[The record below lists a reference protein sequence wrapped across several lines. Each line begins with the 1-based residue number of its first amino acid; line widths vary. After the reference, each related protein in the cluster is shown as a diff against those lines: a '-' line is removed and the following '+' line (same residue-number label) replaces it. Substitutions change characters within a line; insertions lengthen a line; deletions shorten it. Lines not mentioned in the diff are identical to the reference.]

1 MKCASGA
8 LPSVFALSVVLT
20 VLGAAAAG
28 AQEQAPLVSP
38 TPIAPSAAAG
48 AAEPPAAAAP
58 PAAAPPPTPAQQPTA
73 PPPAATAEASRTED
87 ATAAGDDDDA
97 DSENGDTAA
106 AGPRRDEVG
115 VSPQASGFDGDA
127 WGDEGSQMAAGPL
140 TFRLALQT
148 RYRETFPVASGNPQ
162 ASIALREDV
171 LAQDDDGFKL
181 QRFLMRLAVTPKP
194 WLSFK
199 GTLDFA
205 KLRGSNVS
213 DVIKQALA
221 TLRPIEKRLEIY
233 AGVFKIA
240 YSILE
245 LDPVARYEL
254 TDLGDS
260 NELINNMGFAGRD
273 VGVAVMFAPLPKP
286 KWARIVLGTFRGRAE
301 NENSSPFGVMAARI
315 ESKPWVKG
323 FRIGA
328 SVVGMPFAVSYK
340 QPFETSSRDVLPSP
354 PDPLYPRELRWDN
367 GVAYGADISYTR
379 KRFSIRME
387 GLLGDRVDV
396 DQRYN
401 ARSYQAIWALIAY
414 RFKVGPIGLMPA
426 ARIEFMDA
434 DREHDRGGRRILS
447 FGVNVLYKRSVRFV
461 LDVSR
466 TDVQDNTAVIEQ
478 PTPLPY
484 IQYVALDSTRVTGQ
498 LQLEL

>member
-1 MKCASGA
+1 V
-8 LPSVFALSVVLT
+8 P
-20 VLGAAAAG
+20 
-28 AQEQAPLVSP
+28 
-38 TPIAPSAAAG
+38 APSAPAAG
-48 AAEPPAAAAP
+48 AAAPLPAADPQPTAAP
-58 PAAAPPPTPAQQPTA
+58 AQPAPVAA
-73 PPPAATAEASRTED
+73 PPPAAP
-87 ATAAGDDDDA
+87 ATAAPRAKAKGDDDDKADDDDA
-97 DSENGDTAA
+97 DDNSNGETPA
-106 AGPRRDEVG
+106 AGPRRDEVMG

-127 WGDEGSQMAAGPL
+127 WGDEGSQLAAGLL

-148 RYRETFPVASGNPQ
+148 RYRETWPVASGNMQPG
-162 ASIALREDV
+162 IALREDV
-171 LAQDDDGFKL
+171 LAQDDDGYKL
-181 QRFLMRLAVTPKP
+181 QRFLMRMAVTPKP

-221 TLRPIEKRLEIY
+221 TLRPYEKRLEIY

-245 LDPVARYEL
+245 LDPVAQYEL
-254 TDLGDS
+254 TDFGDA
-260 NELINNMGFAGRD
+260 NELINNMGFGGRD

-286 KWARIVLGTFRGRAE
+286 KWMRVVLGTFRGRAE
-301 NENSSPFGVMAARI
+301 NEHSSPFGVMAARV

-328 SVVGMPFAVSYK
+328 SVVGMPSAVSYK
-340 QPFETSSRDVLPSP
+340 QPFETSSKDVLPNP
-354 PDPLYPRELRWDN
+354 PDPLYPRELRWDS

-401 ARSYQAIWALIAY
+401 ARSYGAIWALVAY

-434 DREHDRGGRRILS
+434 DREHNTGGRRILS
-447 FGVNVLYKRSVRFV
+447 FGLNVLYKRSVRFV
-461 LDVSR
+461 LDMSH
-466 TDVQDNTAVIEQ
+466 TAVQDNTAVIEQ
-478 PTPLPY
+478 PEPLPY
-484 IQYVALDSTRVTGQ
+484 VPYMALDTTRVTGQ
-498 LQLEL
+498 LQIEL

>member
-1 MKCASGA
+1 
-8 LPSVFALSVVLT
+8 
-20 VLGAAAAG
+20 
-28 AQEQAPLVSP
+28 
-38 TPIAPSAAAG
+38 
-48 AAEPPAAAAP
+48 
-58 PAAAPPPTPAQQPTA
+58 
-73 PPPAATAEASRTED
+73 
-87 ATAAGDDDDA
+87 
-97 DSENGDTAA
+97 
-106 AGPRRDEVG
+106 
-115 VSPQASGFDGDA
+115 
-127 WGDEGSQMAAGPL
+127 
-140 TFRLALQT
+140 
-148 RYRETFPVASGNPQ
+148 
-162 ASIALREDV
+162 
-171 LAQDDDGFKL
+171 
-181 QRFLMRLAVTPKP
+181 LMRMAVTPKP

-221 TLRPIEKRLEIY
+221 TLRPYEKRLEIY

-245 LDPVARYEL
+245 LDPVAQYEL
-254 TDLGDS
+254 TDFGDA

-286 KWARIVLGTFRGRAE
+286 KWMRVVLGTFRGRAE
-301 NENSSPFGVMAARI
+301 NEHSSPFGVMAARV

-328 SVVGMPFAVSYK
+328 SVVGMPSAVSYK
-340 QPFETSSRDVLPSP
+340 QPFETSSKDVLPNP
-354 PDPLYPRELRWDN
+354 PDPLYPRELRWDS

-401 ARSYQAIWALIAY
+401 ARSYGAVWALVAY

-434 DREHDRGGRRILS
+434 DREHDTGGRRIVS
-447 FGVNVLYKRSVRFV
+447 FGLNVLYKRSVRFV
-461 LDVSR
+461 LDVSH
-466 TDVQDNTAVIEQ
+466 TEVQDNTAVIEQ
-478 PTPLPY
+478 PQPLPY
-484 IQYVALDSTRVTGQ
+484 MPYMALDNTRVTGQ
-498 LQLEL
+498 LQIEL